1 MGNTRNTGYL
11 QNIVQYDASN
21 NITLPANLTVTGTIT
36 GYATTSYV
44 GTQLGGY
51 VPSTRTISI
60 NGTSLDLSANRSFTI
75 NSMVYPGAGIA
86 VSTGTAWGTSLTDNS
101 SNWNTAYG
109 WGNHAGLYSLLNH
122 THTFASLTSKPTT
135 LVGYGITD
143 AATSAQGTSADTA
156 YGWGNHGIAG
166 YLTGIT
172 SGQVTTALGF
182 TPYNATNPSGYITT
196 AALSTYATQ
205 SYVGTQIANLVASS
219 PAALDTLNELAA
231 ALGNDA
237 AFSTTVSTA
246 LGNRLRVDINTQ
258 GLSATL
264 QGYGRTNL
272 GLGTAATANTGDFA
286 AASHTHS
293 IANVTGL
300 QTALDGKQASGSYAA
315 ATHSHIISD
324 VTGLQTALDGKQAS
338 LGFTPYNST
347 NPSGYIS
354 SYTETDTLASVT
366 GRGATTSTAITISNT
381 LTVGSTLY
389 ANTGNEYLRNTAGAV
404 NNAQFQTW
412 FNSVGT
418 RRGYFGYGSGGSN
431 TLELNNESGGQVLI
445 NGGDFI
451 ANANYFRMKGSGG
464 AEFVWYKDYSGSP
477 SEPGFVINNRA
488 GTTTFYHNANGGGT
502 GVSGSFTAANLY
514 TSNSLYLPDGGR
526 IIVNN
531 ETDIW
536 GVRFRTSASTTNLGT
551 ELKNIIYTGG
561 GVNEGF
567 AIKGSGYN
575 AAFEVKNNGNTYVNG
590 TLTAQGLIT
599 GNLSGNV
606 TGTADKSGAVVG
618 RSRGSFTVG
627 GNTSTFYPVAFGIGS
642 GSTDRQ
648 GIAIIQ
654 IERGG
659 YDDPGYSNYTFSTF
673 HCRIR
678 AKADGWGYGASY
690 VQVEANA
697 YTTPMLADVSQQNQT
712 SQLIVWLR
720 GGCSYRWLDIE
731 GEAGLNF
738 GNPSGTSYTTFNG
751 NAVYNS
757 TTTNN
762 IGSNFKYQTGWGDNF
777 ISGKLTASSASLG
790 AITGN
795 SGTLNVAYSIA
806 VRGNLTG
813 NEQNLFHVGNT
824 GSGVNDGY
832 MRLFRDGVVKVLI
845 AADNSRGG
853 DTYFNGGGNFGIN
866 TDVPSS
872 KLEVFSGSTTAD
884 ALTLS
889 FTTGADNRSTGIF
902 FKGGPYPYARI
913 VGGTSSYG
921 PDQGF
926 IAFYTNYNPS
936 GAAST
941 SGYCLERVR
950 INPNGSIVATGD
962 ITAFGSPSDARLKNI
977 KEVIPN
983 ALTSILKLSGYR
995 FDWKEVNH
1003 LTKIKEDMGVI
1014 AQEVEKVL
1022 PELARINDDGTM
1034 SVRYQGLTAVLI
1046 EAVKEQ
1052 QTQIESQ
1059 KSEIDELKDL
1069 VKQLINK

>member
-21 NITLPANLTVTGTIT
+21 NITLPARLAVTGTVSINNTTPYDTTQFSLDVNGGLIVKNINKTAQFVLINSNPATGGNNAFVVHTVGGTSATSYADIQGYYGTSISGSTVLRLNPLGGNVLVGSLAGTGSRMVVASATGVLSTQAIVTLGDLSGVSTARALTINGTTYDLSADRTWTLYTDNISEDASPVNLWFTNARARAAISVTGSGSYDSATGVITVTGGVTSVNTLT
-36 GYATTSYV
+36 GAVTLTTSNISEGTNLYYTDARVGSYLTTNNYATT
-44 GTQLGGY
+44 T
-51 VPSTRTISI
+51 
-60 NGTSLDLSANRSFTI
+60 
-75 NSMVYPGAGIA
+75 
-86 VSTGTAWGTSLTDNS
+86 
-101 SNWNTAYG
+101 
-109 WGNHAGLYSLLNH
+109 
-122 THTFASLTSKPTT
+122 
-135 LVGYGITD
+135 
-143 AATSAQGTSADTA
+143 
-156 YGWGNHGIAG
+156 
-166 YLTGIT
+166 
-172 SGQVTTALGF
+172 
-182 TPYNATNPSGYITT
+182 
-196 AALSTYATQ
+196 
-205 SYVGTQIANLVASS
+205 YVGTQIANLVASA
-219 PAALDTLNELAA
+219 PATLDTLNELAA

-315 ATHSHIISD
+315 SVHTHIISD

-338 LGFTPYNST
+338 LGFTPYNAT

-354 SYTETDTLASVT
+354 SYTETDTLATVT

-412 FNSVGT
+412 FNSAGT

-464 AEFVWYKDYSGSP
+464 AAEFVWYKDYSGSP

-488 GTTTFYHNANGGGT
+488 GNTTFYHNANGGGT
-502 GVSGSFTAANLY
+502 GVSGSFTAA
-514 TSNSLYLPDGGR
+514 GA
-526 IIVNN
+526 I
-531 ETDIW
+531 
-536 GVRFRTSASTTNLGT
+536 SASNFSGSHSGTSSGTN
-551 ELKNIIYTGG
+551 TGDQIDING
-561 GVNEGF
+561 
-567 AIKGSGYN
+567 N
-575 AAFEVKNNGNTYVNG
+575 AATSY
-590 TLTAQGLIT
+590 TT
-599 GNLSGNV
+599 GSV
-606 TGTADKSGAVVG
+606 QG
-618 RSRGSFTVG
+618 RSRGSFTIG

-648 GIAIIQ
+648 GVAVIQ

-659 YDDPGYSNYTFSTF
+659 YDEPGYSNYTFSTF

-731 GEAGLNF
+731 GSAGLNF

-866 TDVPSS
+866 TDVPSA